1 MSYIDACG
9 NWRRERRH
17 SPRCR
22 GSAPAC
28 TLKLW
33 EIAAPTWRTI
43 YRWLYFSVEA
53 TKTSISKSRH
63 SLEAVPIMTNSLH
76 HFQRHLLGKPAK
88 PVAPHLTDHPTVDI
102 GRADQLEYLAD
113 LILELK
119 EIADNLG
126 CATLAG
132 LLVVGHREAKIQAHE
147 R

>member
-1 MSYIDACG
+1 
-9 NWRRERRH
+9 
-17 SPRCR
+17 
-22 GSAPAC
+22 
-28 TLKLW
+28 
-33 EIAAPTWRTI
+33 
-43 YRWLYFSVEA
+43 
-53 TKTSISKSRH
+53 
-63 SLEAVPIMTNSLH
+63 MTNSLH